1 MIYSRVAKET
11 ESLFFDGYQF
21 ARSVAAELGVTPE
34 SIFLDDLHIKPTIA
48 NVIGT
53 KIMNSLTNQRSI
65 PSVKKAIP
73 DFYNINLDRIEGAKV
88 ITRKTS
94 LLSRS
99 FASLSAGEELKIPLP
114 DGCELVGLSI
124 NAAKTFG
131 SVKIS
136 GNSTIIKPLTSP
148 FYNAGKEMRMLVAPI
163 TTRGVSSKDQ
173 IIRISLAEPEDTP
186 TEIGRY
192 GGTAGKYKGT
202 PYLEIG
208 SVVVR
213 KVY

>member
-1 MIYSRVAKET
+1 
-11 ESLFFDGYQF
+11 
-21 ARSVAAELGVTPE
+21 
-34 SIFLDDLHIKPTIA
+34 
-48 NVIGT
+48 
-53 KIMNSLTNQRSI
+53 
-65 PSVKKAIP
+65 
-73 DFYNINLDRIEGAKV
+73 
-88 ITRKTS
+88 
-94 LLSRS
+94 
-99 FASLSAGEELKIPLP
+99 
-114 DGCELVGLSI
+114 
-124 NAAKTFG
+124 
-131 SVKIS
+131 
-136 GNSTIIKPLTSP
+136 
-148 FYNAGKEMRMLVAPI
+148 MLVAPI